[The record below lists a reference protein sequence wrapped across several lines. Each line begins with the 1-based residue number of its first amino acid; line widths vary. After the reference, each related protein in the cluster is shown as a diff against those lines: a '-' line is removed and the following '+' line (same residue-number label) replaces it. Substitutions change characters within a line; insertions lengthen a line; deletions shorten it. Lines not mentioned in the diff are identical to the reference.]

1 MLDSQKNIYVFLWVD
16 RCKFPGYVQKDGR
29 IWKKFLEFARDIL
42 ELGKDTVNYTAE
54 KLENN
59 WKKFSQED

>member
-1 MLDSQKNIYVFLWVD
+1 MFFCGQIGANFLVMF
-16 RCKFPGYVQKDGR
+16 RKMEESE
-29 IWKKFLEFARDIL
+29 KKFLEFARDIL

-59 WKKFSQED
+59 